1 MGIAYLMTETPP
13 DVQQLMSDYVDLLNG
28 DDSKLNVLSQSYR
41 YHSSGL
47 PEEGIQGRD
56 AYRDYIQTLHEAFP
70 DIEYAITDMV
80 ASDEVVMS
88 EWTVTGTH
96 DGQFSG
102 IPPTGR
108 TIEMHTMA
116 KEVIKDG
123 QIQEEWGYT
132 DTNELMAQLGVRD
145 EWTVDL

>member
-1 MGIAYLMTETPP
+1 MTNTPGQ
-13 DVQQLMSDYVDLLNG
+13 DVEQLMSDYVDLLNG
-28 DDSKLNVLSQSYR
+28 DDSKLDVLSESYR

-47 PEEGIQGRD
+47 PKEGIQGRE
-56 AYRDYIQTLHEAFP
+56 AYRDYNQTLHEAFP
-70 DIEYAITDMV
+70 DIEYTITDML

-96 DGQFSG
+96 DGEFSG

-116 KEVIKDG
+116 KEVIEDE

-132 DTNELMAQLGVRD
+132 DMNELMVQLGITD
-145 EWTVDL
+145 EWTVNL